1 MLALQDIEFG
11 ERAAAVMAARFSVPP
26 RQLQAPGLSP
36 RQLDL
41 VLSAALS
48 TPSHGG
54 LRNFR
59 FILIGDKRRDALSEV
74 FEAAKREEDPQADA
88 DDIARAR
95 DKAYHAPTLILVVAR
110 IYADHPDIPAIEQV
124 ASAGGALGSLLHAV
138 HAIGLGAMAVSGDK
152 LRTKVF
158 REAFD
163 LADQEH
169 ALTFVA
175 IGTPTKSPREKHRPA
190 IAEMVSVW

>member
-1 MLALQDIEFG
+1 MMTTQVIAFG
-11 ERAAAVMAARFSVPP
+11 ERVAEVMATRASVPP
-26 RQLQAPGLSP
+26 RQLQAPGLSI

-41 VLSAALS
+41 VIAAALA

-59 FILIGDKRRDALSEV
+59 FVHIVDESRDMLADV

-88 DDIARAR
+88 DDIDRAR
-95 DKAYHAPTLILVVAR
+95 DKAHHGPTLIVVIAR
-110 IYADHPDIPAIEQV
+110 IYADHPDIPAMEQV
-124 ASAGGALGSLLHAV
+124 ASAGVALGSLLHAV
-138 HAIGLGAMAVSGDK
+138 HAMGFGAMAVSGDK
-152 LRTKVF
+152 LRTKAF
-158 REAFD
+158 RVAFD

-175 IGTPTKSPREKHRPA
+175 IGTPTKAPREKHRPT
-190 IAEMVSVW
+190 IAELVSVW